1 MWYCRIDCNITI
13 FFGTNQMEKV
23 LSVFENV
30 DISLSALLNVLH
42 IDETSDE
49 EYVNEIVRMREE
61 AIKAAR
67 PKALYGFAIW
77 RHVVKMR

>member
-13 FFGTNQMEKV
+13 CFGINQMEKV
-23 LSVFENV
+23 LSIFENV

-67 PKALYGFAIW
+67 PKASLWVRESGG
-77 RHVVKMR
+77 M